1 MKLVSSIVVFLVLG
15 LSAFADESSHIKE
28 AKELINECDSLF
40 SLVDCMDDLSS
51 LDSCEVYI
59 DKYEQDNDIFYYSQ
73 FCKYFLIFTAE
84 LKWVLYQLSE
94 NDVDG
99 VYYIYLKYY
108 NLLKD
113 EER

>member
-1 MKLVSSIVVFLVLG
+1 MKSIEAIVVFLVLG
-15 LSAFADESSHIKE
+15 LSAFANESSHIKE
-28 AKELINECDSLF
+28 AKELIHECDSLF
-40 SLVDCMDDLSS
+40 SLTDCVS

-59 DKYEQDNDIFYYSQ
+59 DKYEQNNDIFYYSQ
-73 FCKYFLIFTAE
+73 FCKYFLIFTVE
-84 LKWVLYQLSE
+84 LKQTLYRLSE
-94 NDVDG
+94 NDVDE

>member
-1 MKLVSSIVVFLVLG
+1 MRLITIIVFLVLG

-28 AKELINECDSLF
+28 AKELIHECDSLF
-40 SLVDCMDDLSS
+40 SLTGCISS
-51 LDSCEVYI
+51 LDSCKVYI
-59 DKYEQDNDIFYYSQ
+59 DKYEQNNDIFYYSQ
-73 FCKYFLIFTAE
+73 FCKYFLIFTVE
-84 LKWVLYQLSE
+84 LKQTLYRL
-94 NDVDG
+94 DVDG

>member
-1 MKLVSSIVVFLVLG
+1 MKSIEAIIMFLVLG

-28 AKELINECDSLF
+28 AKELIHECDSLF
-40 SLVDCMDDLSS
+40 SLTDCS
-51 LDSCEVYI
+51 LDSCKVYI
-59 DKYEQDNDIFYYSQ
+59 NKYEQNNDVFYYSQ
-73 FCKYFLIFTAE
+73 FCKYFLIFTVE
-84 LKWVLYQLSE
+84 LKRTLYRLSE
-94 NDVDG
+94 VDE

>member
-1 MKLVSSIVVFLVLG
+1 MRLISIVVFLVLG

-28 AKELINECDSLF
+28 AKELIYECDSLF
-40 SLVDCMDDLSS
+40 SLVDCIDDLSS
-51 LDSCEVYI
+51 LDSCEIYI
-59 DKYEQDNDIFYYSQ
+59 DKYEQDNDVFYYSQ
-73 FCKYFLIFTAE
+73 FCKYFLVFIVE

-94 NDVDG
+94 NDVNK

>member
-1 MKLVSSIVVFLVLG
+1 MRLLNIVVFLMLG
-15 LSAFADESSHIKE
+15 LSAFADESSQIKE
-28 AKELINECDSLF
+28 AKELIHECDSLF
-40 SLVDCMDDLSS
+40 SLTDCMDDLSS
-51 LDSCEVYI
+51 LDSCEIYI

-73 FCKYFLIFTAE
+73 FCKYFLIFTVE

-94 NDVDG
+94 NDVDE

>member
-1 MKLVSSIVVFLVLG
+1 MRLISIVVFLVLG

-28 AKELINECDSLF
+28 AKELIYECDSLF
-40 SLVDCMDDLSS
+40 SLVDCIDDLSS
-51 LDSCEVYI
+51 LDSCEIYI
-59 DKYEQDNDIFYYSQ
+59 DKYEQDIFYYSQ
-73 FCKYFLIFTAE
+73 FCKYFLIFTVE

-94 NDVDG
+94 NDVNE